1 MRVVEDADPYEKW
14 GYFMRLKI
22 LLGICYLL
30 FFIFVPLY
38 DKAYWPE
45 PTKKSLTFKMI
56 AATSFVAIG
65 VLGMFITDNLSQYA
79 KLMIIGLALGWFG
92 DLFMHIP
99 HPPGNPR
106 MSVVYIG
113 AAGFLVGHIFYVMAF
128 VKSTA
133 KLVNEY
139 KFLTTPEI
147 IAFFVIFITFAI
159 MLEPVFK
166 FKFINKFMQI
176 ALYIYSIFLIIMLI
190 KACKFGITY
199 FISNSENGLYGM
211 LILLVGGILFFI
223 SDLTLGIRLLGGGK
237 GNKTVKTIS
246 LYTYFIAQ
254 LFLSTSISFI
264 RI

>member
-1 MRVVEDADPYEKW
+1 ML
-14 GYFMRLKI
+14 LKV
-22 LLGICYLL
+22 LLAICYIL

-56 AATSFVAIG
+56 SATSFVAIG
-65 VLGMFITDNLSQYA
+65 LLATEITGNESYYA
-79 KLMIIGLALGWFG
+79 NIMLIGLILGWVG

-99 HPPGNPR
+99 HPPEKPR

-113 AAGFLVGHIFYVMAF
+113 AASFLVGHIFYVAAF
-128 VKSTA
+128 VKTTA
-133 KLVNEY
+133 ALTADY
-139 KFLTTPEI
+139 KFITIPEV
-147 IAFFVIFITFAI
+147 IAFFVIFIAFAL

-166 FKFINKFMQI
+166 FKYTSKFMKVT
-176 ALYIYSIFLIIMLI
+176 LHIYSLFLIVMLV

-199 FISNSENGLYGM
+199 YLSGAENGIIGM

-237 GNKTVKTIS
+237 GNKTIKTVS
-246 LYTYFIAQ
+246 LYTYFFAQ
-254 LFLSTSISFI
+254 LLLSTSILFI
-264 RI
+264 NA

>member
-1 MRVVEDADPYEKW
+1 M
-14 GYFMRLKI
+14 GLKI

-45 PTKKSLTFKMI
+45 PTKKSLACKMV
-56 AATSFVAIG
+56 AATAFVGIG
-65 VLGMFITDNLSQYA
+65 ILGMFISGNSSLYANLVVV
-79 KLMIIGLALGWFG
+79 GLCLGWFG

-113 AAGFLVGHIFYVMAF
+113 AAGFLVGHIFYVTAF

-133 KLVNEY
+133 SMISDYN
-139 KFLTTPEI
+139 FFTIPEI
-147 IAFFVIFITFAI
+147 IAFIVIFLAFAL

-166 FKFINKFMQI
+166 FKYANKFMQT
-176 ALYIYSIFLIIMLI
+176 ALYIYSVFLVIMLV
-190 KACKFGITY
+190 KSCNFGITY
-199 FISNSENGLYGM
+199 FTNGKENGLYGM
-211 LILLVGGILFFI
+211 LILLVGAVLFFI

-237 GNKTVKTIS
+237 GNKAIKTVS
-246 LYTYFIAQ
+246 LYTYFFAQ
-254 LFLSTSISFI
+254 LLLSTSILFI
-264 RI
+264 KV